1 MDGTSWLLG
10 AIAGFFVARLSD
22 RQHRRKED
30 SPVIPLYTKTERG
43 HLFSEAA
50 RTLSQNSFP
59 RSGVGHEGEC
69 PPSGRS
75 EITNK

>member
-10 AIAGFFVARLSD
+10 AITGFLLARLSMGNG
-22 RQHRRKED
+22 RRRRKED
-30 SPVIPLYTKTERG
+30 SPVIPLHTG
-43 HLFSEAA
+43 GDHLLSEAA
-50 RTLSQNSFP
+50 RTLSQNSFL

-69 PPSGRS
+69 PPSVRS